1 MKGRACILFVAVML
15 CAAGQAQETDSTA
28 VVTDDSLYMEAM
40 DTTWLRAEAIEAPE
54 TVPQDTVE
62 ENGTGLSGKYAR
74 LKDGTRIYSDT
85 VIYQGMNIKLDLANT
100 ILEAATSKGKILS
113 FEAAWNI
120 RLKQR
125 FYPTLEGGYVKA
137 DAYAG
142 GGEQKGEG
150 GFFRVGMDINGLKKH
165 PERLNALLVGIRV
178 GTGMQN
184 YDLTGVTV
192 NSPYWNGEQKLDF
205 YNQFRADCWGEVV
218 AGCQVQV
225 WEGLQMGWFV
235 RLKILFTRKA
245 SDEEVMPYYIPGFG
259 YRDDTNWGFNYY
271 IGYKF

>member
-1 MKGRACILFVAVML
+1 MC
-15 CAAGQAQETDSTA
+15 CAAQAQELSRETDSTA
-28 VVTDDSLYMEAM
+28 VE
-40 DTTWLRAEAIEAPE
+40 TTPEIEFRKPKAVKPP
-54 TVPQDTVE
+54 VMR
-62 ENGTGLSGKYAR
+62 N
-74 LKDGTRIYSDT
+74 KDGTRIYSDT
-85 VIYQGMNIKLDLANT
+85 AIYQGMNLKLDLANT
-100 ILEAATSKGKILS
+100 TIEAALSKGKILS

-125 FYPTLEGGYVKA
+125 FYPTFEAGYAKA
-137 DAYAG
+137 ETAAN
-142 GGEQKGEG
+142 GGEHKGEG
-150 GFFRVGMDINGLKKH
+150 GFFRVGLDINGLKKH
-165 PERLNALLVGIRV
+165 PERLNALLVGVRI
-178 GTGMQN
+178 GTGMQG

-192 NSPYWNGEQKLDF
+192 NSPYWDGERKMDF

-225 WEGLQMGWFV
+225 WEGFQMGWFV
-235 RLKILFTRKA
+235 RLKILFTRNA